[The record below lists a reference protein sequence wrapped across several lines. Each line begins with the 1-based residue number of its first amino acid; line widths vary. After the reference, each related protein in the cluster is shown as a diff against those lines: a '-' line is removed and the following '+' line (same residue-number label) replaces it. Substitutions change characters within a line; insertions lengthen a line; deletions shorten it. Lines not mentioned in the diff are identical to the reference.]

1 MTAFAPQ
8 STTFAPQQE
17 WDAEPRRTPRSSFA
31 GLAVNGDAPLTP
43 VPGTARAQ
51 VEFDFP
57 GVRIGTAEYAEGPTG
72 VTVVE
77 VDGGARTAIDDRGG
91 AVGIVGRYPFNHA
104 IALAGGSVHGLAAA
118 SGVTDA
124 LMERAGRRTG
134 FADLQVVSGACIYDF
149 AVRDN
154 AIAPDNALGRA
165 ALDAAVSGSAPV
177 GRVGAGAGGS
187 CGKTRPEA
195 TEWAGQGVA
204 FRQVGEL
211 KVLALVVVNAVGA
224 VFDRD
229 GTVLRGN
236 VQADG
241 TRRHPVVDGHEAF
254 AAGGV
259 PSEAALTPGNTTLSV
274 VVTNAKLAET
284 DLQQMATQI
293 HSSMHRA
300 IQPFH
305 TSLDGDTLF
314 LLTTD
319 EVDLPVYDPRQG
331 LGPSIASFGA
341 IASETMWDAVIES
354 VR

>member
-8 STTFAPQQE
+8 TTTFAPQTE
-17 WDAEPRRTPRSSFA
+17 WDAQPRRTPRSSFA

-51 VEFDFP
+51 VAFDFP
-57 GVRIGTAEYAEGPTG
+57 GVTIGTAEYAEGPTG
-72 VTVVE
+72 VTVVQ
-77 VDGGARTAIDDRGG
+77 VAGGARTAIDDRGG

-124 LMERAGRRTG
+124 LMEQAGRRTG

-154 AIAPDNALGRA
+154 AITPDNALGRA

-177 GRVGAGAGGS
+177 GRIGAGVGGS

-204 FRQVGEL
+204 FRQVGDL
-211 KVLALVVVNAVGA
+211 RILSLVVVNAVGA
-224 VFDRD
+224 VVDRD

-236 VQADG
+236 VQGDG
-241 TRRHPVVDGHEAF
+241 TRRHPVIDGHESF
-254 AAGGV
+254 GAADG
-259 PSEAALTPGNTTLSV
+259 PAKGNTTLSV

-284 DLQQMATQI
+284 DLQQLATQI
-293 HSSMHRA
+293 HSSMHRG

-341 IASETMWDAVIES
+341 IASETMWDAIIES

>member
-8 STTFAPQQE
+8 TT

-31 GLAVNGDAPLTP
+31 GLAVNADAPLEP

-51 VEFDFP
+51 VAFDFP
-57 GVRIGTAEYAEGPTG
+57 GVTIGTAEYAEGPTG
-72 VTVVE
+72 VTVIE
-77 VDGGARTAIDDRGG
+77 VAGGARTAIDDRGG

-124 LMERAGRRTG
+124 LMEREGRKTG

-154 AIAPDNALGRA
+154 AITPDNALGRA
-165 ALDAAVSGSAPV
+165 ALAAAVTGTAPV
-177 GRVGAGAGGS
+177 GRVGAGVGGS
-187 CGKTRPEA
+187 CGKTRPDA

-229 GTVLRGN
+229 GSVLRGN
-236 VQADG
+236 LQTDG
-241 TRRHPVVDGHEAF
+241 TRRHPVIDGDEAF
-254 AAGGV
+254 GAAGGAEQ
-259 PSEAALTPGNTTLSV
+259 PGPAKGNTTLSV
-274 VVTNAKLAET
+274 VVTNARLAEI
-284 DLQQMATQI
+284 DLQQLATQI
-293 HSSMHRA
+293 HSSMHRG

-341 IASETMWDAVIES
+341 IASETMWDAIIES